1 MIHKNKIPLIQT
13 IKEKCRVCYS
23 CVRECPAHAIRIE
36 GGQAEVIIDRCIGC
50 GNCVRVC
57 TQKAKKVRSSIN
69 EVEKILSSKKKSAA
83 AIAPTFPAEFTDV
96 SYKRVVGILKA
107 LGFDYVV
114 EVAFGADL
122 VSNHYREI
130 VQKEDSHY
138 IGSTCPAVVAYV
150 EKYYPQLR
158 NNLMPVDSPMIVT
171 AKVIHQLYGKDTDI
185 VFIGP
190 CLAKKDESDR
200 SNDIAEAITFIELR
214 GLLKKND
221 ISLHDV
227 TPEDFDPPHPGKGA
241 LYPIGK
247 GILQSANLEENL
259 MNTNIIATDGTKQ
272 FVQAIKDFSSEVENV
287 KFLELLSCNG
297 CIMGPGMTTK
307 LTQFNRRGYIS
318 NYTQYRYSN
327 LNKVEWEKDIAS
339 FDNLNLTREF
349 HEDDQRQL
357 APDRRELEP
366 ILIKMG
372 KYDVEDELNCG
383 ACGYSTCVEHAV
395 AIHRGLAENEM
406 CLPYTID
413 TLRATTYE
421 LKNSYEDL
429 INAKK
434 ALVQSEKLASL
445 GRLASGIAHEINN
458 PLTGILTFSSLLLE
472 DLEKSK
478 YKDDISTIVDE
489 TKRCRDIV
497 RGLLDFARESKPEKE
512 LLNMN
517 KIITETI
524 TILKKHVNFQN
535 ITITLNL
542 DSNMPDSGMDK
553 NQMRSVIN
561 NLAINA
567 ADAMLEGGVLSIKS
581 LFIDNTIIVEI
592 SDTGIGID
600 EETLNKIFDPFFTTK
615 ETGKGTGLGLAVIY
629 GIVDRHRG
637 NIEVK
642 SKVNKGTTFTMK
654 MPLYGMQQII

>member
-1 MIHKNKIPLIQT
+1 MIQENKIPLIQT

-36 GGQAEVIIDRCIGC
+36 GGQAEVIVDRCIGC

-57 TQKAKKVRSSIN
+57 TQKAKKVRNSTE
-69 EVEKILSSKKKSAA
+69 EVEKLLASKKKTAA
-83 AIAPTFPAEFTDV
+83 AIAPTFPAEFPDI
-96 SYKRVVGILKA
+96 SYRKVAGMLRT
-107 LGFDYVV
+107 LGFDHVV

-122 VSNHYREI
+122 VSQHYKDVVE
-130 VQKEDSHY
+130 QKDSHY

-150 EKYYPQLR
+150 EKYYPQLKE
-158 NNLMPVDSPMIVT
+158 NLMPISSPMV
-171 AKVIHQLYGKDTDI
+171 AAGKVIHEYYGSDVDI

-200 SNDIAEAITFIELR
+200 SDDITEAITFIELR
-214 GLLKKND
+214 NLFKKFD
-221 ISLHDV
+221 I
-227 TPEDFDPPHPGKGA
+227 TPSEVESSDFDPPHPGKGA
-241 LYPIGK
+241 LYPIGR
-247 GILQSANLEENL
+247 GILQSAGIEENL

-272 FVQAIKDFSSEVENV
+272 FIQAIKDFSTEVENV
-287 KFLELLSCNG
+287 KFLEVLSCNG
-297 CIMGPGMTTK
+297 CIMGPGMTSK

-318 NYTQYRYSN
+318 NYTQYRYGN
-327 LNKVEWEKDIAS
+327 LDHKEWEEDVNRFKDIDFS
-339 FDNLNLTREF
+339 REF
-349 HEDDQRQL
+349 VADDQRQS

-372 KYDVEDELNCG
+372 KYEVEDELNCG
-383 ACGYSTCVEHAV
+383 ACGYNTCVEHAV

-413 TLRATTYE
+413 TLKATTSE

-429 INAKK
+429 MNAKK
-434 ALVQSEKLASL
+434 ALIQSEKLASL

-472 DLEKSK
+472 DLEKSE
-478 YKDDISTIVDE
+478 YKDDIATIVDE

-497 RGLLDFARESKPEKE
+497 RGLLDFARETKSEKE
-512 LLNMN
+512 LLNIN
-517 KIITETI
+517 KIISETM
-524 TILKKHVNFQN
+524 TILRKHVNFQN
-535 ITITLNL
+535 ITIKMNL
-542 DSNMPDSGMDK
+542 DAAMPDSGMDK

-567 ADAMLEGGVLSIKS
+567 ADAMPDDGVLSIISK
-581 LFIDNTIIVEI
+581 FIDNEIIIEI
-592 SDTGIGID
+592 SDNGIGID

-615 ETGKGTGLGLAVIY
+615 ETGRGTGLGLAVIY

-637 NIEVK
+637 KIEVA
-642 SKVNKGTTFTMK
+642 STINVGTTFTVK
-654 MPLYGMQQII
+654 MPLYSMD